1 MTQDEYQRLRVELLQ
16 LAESIMNAKQ
26 PEYTMNNTDV
36 LNNFKTTAE
45 ALKIAPIQ
53 VWAVFLHKH
62 IQSILTHAQNEET
75 IESEPI
81 KTRYADAINY
91 LLLGFALYM
100 DKKRE
105 QKNLN

>member
-1 MTQDEYQRLRVELLQ
+1 MTKDEYQRLRVELLQ

-53 VWAVFLHKH
+53 VWEVFLNKH
-62 IQSILTHAQNEET
+62 IQQILTHSQNEET

-91 LLLGFALYM
+91 LTLGIALLKDG
-100 DKKRE
+100 K
-105 QKNLN
+105 